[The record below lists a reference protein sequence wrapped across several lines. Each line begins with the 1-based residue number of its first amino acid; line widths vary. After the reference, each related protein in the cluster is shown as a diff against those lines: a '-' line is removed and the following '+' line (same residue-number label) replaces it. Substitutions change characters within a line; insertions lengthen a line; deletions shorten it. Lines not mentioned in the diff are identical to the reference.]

1 MKMNFFIYTTYVQH
15 IYNVWII
22 IKINC
27 LILEN
32 VYRLEYLFRTFFFS
46 LFDSIFNTKKYAPA
60 SDEQSWLS
68 RAILWRWILIYLIL
82 KPNLFSTHRFKIKTL
97 CIFKESLKKN
107 YLNIYF
113 CRWIIWISIFYT
125 VLRMEVSG
133 SFRYLLVKCFDIIS
147 K

>member
-1 MKMNFFIYTTYVQH
+1 MKTNFFIYTTYIQH

-32 VYRLEYLFRTFFFS
+32 VYRLEYLFQTFFFLCLIQFS
-46 LFDSIFNTKKYAPA
+46 TPKTYAPA

-107 YLNIYF
+107 YLNICF
-113 CRWIIWISIFYT
+113 CRWIN
-125 VLRMEVSG
+125 E
-133 SFRYLLVKCFDIIS
+133 FRFFTQFLEWKFQAVFDIYW
-147 K
+147 